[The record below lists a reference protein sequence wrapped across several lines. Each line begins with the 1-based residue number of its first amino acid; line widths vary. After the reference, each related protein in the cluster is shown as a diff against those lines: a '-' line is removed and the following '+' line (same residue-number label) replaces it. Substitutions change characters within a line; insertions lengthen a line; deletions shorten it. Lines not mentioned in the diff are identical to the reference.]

1 MLGLPKATEVNK
13 QLPKSAIYSK
23 FKMNMAA
30 KDRIDR
36 DISRIYIANE
46 VTASKINL
54 KDGAEIKSF
63 FVMSVL
69 LKRKDFNEKN
79 MIALSK
85 LIMQNIVLV
94 PEYKGEGKIMVFRNG
109 NLLQTEWQPKEKLLL
124 EIKGLNLDMVWDNII
139 IQIGGLT
146 ITSGNTIDEQI
157 DIEEQKNKLQ
167 KEIDKLEKL
176 ARVEKQ
182 PRKKFEMHRQIL
194 KLKQEESE

>member
-23 FKMNMAA
+23 FKMNMTA

-36 DISRIYIANE
+36 DISRIYITNE

-94 PEYKGEGKIMVFRNG
+94 LEYKSEGKIMVCRNG
-109 NLLQTEWQPKEKLLL
+109 KLLQTEWQPKEKLLL

>member
-23 FKMNMAA
+23 FKMNMTA

-54 KDGAEIKSF
+54 KDGVEIKSF

-94 PEYKGEGKIMVFRNG
+94 LEYKSEGKIMVCRNG
-109 NLLQTEWQPKEKLLL
+109 KLLQTEWQPKEKLLL
-124 EIKGLNLDMVWDNII
+124 EIKGLNLDMVWNNII

-194 KLKQEESE
+194 KLKQEELE